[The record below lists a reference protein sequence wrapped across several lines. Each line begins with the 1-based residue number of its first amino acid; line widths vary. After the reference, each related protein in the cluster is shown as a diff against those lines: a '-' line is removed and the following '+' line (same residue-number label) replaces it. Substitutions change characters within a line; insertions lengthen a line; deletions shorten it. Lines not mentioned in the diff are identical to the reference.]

1 LRALWQLVATLHA
14 ARLVHGDLVLSNVLW
29 DDDRQPWMVD
39 FGNAGMAT
47 SAGRPNRDRA
57 ELLLSLAAVVGAERA
72 VDAARDALAPDA
84 LAAVVLLLRRPGL
97 APDAR
102 RVVRGRPDL
111 VADLQHRLLS

>member
-1 LRALWQLVATLHA
+1 MATGRHA
-14 ARLVHGDLVLSNVLW
+14 AR
-29 DDDRQPWMVD
+29 R
-39 FGNAGMAT
+39 
-47 SAGRPNRDRA
+47 SAGARRSRA
-57 ELLLSLAAVVGAERA
+57 VERALGRRSAALDGGLRQRRNGHQRRTAEPGPRRAAAVVGAERA